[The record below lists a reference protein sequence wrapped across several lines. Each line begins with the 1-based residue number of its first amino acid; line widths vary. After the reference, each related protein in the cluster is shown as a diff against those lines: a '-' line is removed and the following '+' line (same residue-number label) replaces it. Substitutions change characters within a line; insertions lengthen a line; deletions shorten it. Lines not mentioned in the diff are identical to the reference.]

1 MGKNQAPSWVAGC
14 AEKALRNRH
23 RVLYTAS
30 MVLAYIADPLDE
42 EDSRGH
48 FYHVCLG
55 VLQKDE
61 VFPPPPDEPIACTAC
76 GVELEH
82 EDFLDAQMKG
92 SA

>member
-1 MGKNQAPSWVAGC
+1 MSPGRIKHEG
-14 AEKALRNRH
+14 LRKCH

-42 EDSRGH
+42 ENSRGH

-55 VLQKDE
+55 VMQKDE

>member
-1 MGKNQAPSWVAGC
+1 MRTG
-14 AEKALRNRH
+14 R
-23 RVLYTAS
+23 RVLYTTS

-42 EDSRGH
+42 ESSRGH
-48 FYHVCLG
+48 FYHVCQG
-55 VLQKDE
+55 MLQKEE

>member
-1 MGKNQAPSWVAGC
+1 MLPRRIKHEG
-14 AEKALRNRH
+14 LRTRH

-42 EDSRGH
+42 ENSRGH
-48 FYHVCLG
+48 FYHVCQG
-55 VLQKDE
+55 VLQKEE
-61 VFPPPPDEPIACTAC
+61 VFPPLPDEPIACTAC

>member
-1 MGKNQAPSWVAGC
+1 M
-14 AEKALRNRH
+14 EKGLPTWD
-23 RVLYTAS
+23 RVLYTAA
-30 MVLAYIADPLDE
+30 MVLAYTADPLDE
-42 EDSRGH
+42 ENSRGH

-55 VLQKDE
+55 VMQKDE